1 MALWIGGQLCLNAGL
16 CCLSHLF
23 VLECAKTYQE
33 WLHELPGDAAIY
45 PQSEHSI
52 PPINATF
59 GTSLYLDIDDGVLL
73 LPLMGAGRC
82 IAVPCSC
89 GCQHISCNYCT
100 LSMRLRMIGQIVF
113 AVAILAQVLF
123 TASSGIISFQDGLYG
138 LSCTP
143 THPANAYLAQHF
155 AGGKILEDV
164 SVGDFNESETGLNF
178 KTVIYDGSGDLW
190 RKALNNP
197 AETVTW
203 IIAFRNT
210 PADRVSRYIKLD
222 SPTFLAQ
229 FTLVVHEPSGLS
241 LYHRNGQPLRSI
253 RPVPDGIL
261 TDHRMCHISV
271 G

>member
-113 AVAILAQVLF
+113 AVAIHCFKRYYLLPGWIVWLVLH
-123 TASSGIISFQDGLYG
+123 ADSSRKC
-138 LSCTP
+138 LSCT
-143 THPANAYLAQHF
+143 AF
-155 AGGKILEDV
+155 RGGKDTRGCEC
-164 SVGDFNESETGLNF
+164 
-178 KTVIYDGSGDLW
+178 W
-190 RKALNNP
+190 
-197 AETVTW
+197 
-203 IIAFRNT
+203 
-210 PADRVSRYIKLD
+210 
-222 SPTFLAQ
+222 
-229 FTLVVHEPSGLS
+229 
-241 LYHRNGQPLRSI
+241 
-253 RPVPDGIL
+253 
-261 TDHRMCHISV
+261 
-271 G
+271 